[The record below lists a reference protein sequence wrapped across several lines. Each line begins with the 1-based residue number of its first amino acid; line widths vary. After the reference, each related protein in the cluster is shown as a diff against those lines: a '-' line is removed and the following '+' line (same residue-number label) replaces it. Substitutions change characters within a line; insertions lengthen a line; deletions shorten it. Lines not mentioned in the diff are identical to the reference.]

1 MFNVKIKKPDGS
13 TEESSYY
20 DKWDAFTAAI
30 SSYQY
35 TGDDWGIGYLYG
47 TRRYITD
54 AKLAFAEPF
63 TFSGRGFD
71 IIIEDDSNPA
81 KEF

>member
-13 TEESSYY
+13 KVESSYY

-30 SSYQY
+30 SSYQD
-35 TGDDWGIGYLYG
+35 TKDEWGIGYLHAA
-47 TRRYITD
+47 RKYIT
-54 AKLAFAEPF
+54 AGKLAFVEPF